1 MAALRTAGI
10 ARLAAVA
17 VATALAAA
25 ACAPLVRETAPPS
38 AAAQA
43 ALPEGFPADHYARSE
58 GVLRIDSARSLV
70 AITVRRGG
78 SLGHLGHDHIVAS
91 RAVQGYV
98 APREGRA
105 DLFIPLAELT
115 VDEPALRAE
124 AGLDTQPSASDI
136 AGTRSNMLDK
146 VLEVQRFPFATL
158 RVDRPAPDAPL
169 AVAITLHGV
178 RRSFHRAG
186 RGRRPPRRAERRRH
200 AGIQPV
206 RFRHRALLDPGRRHP
221 GAGSAEPALQRPG
234 DRAVAMNRRALRLA
248 AGAGLRAVR
257 LDGGRGAAGQHRDR
271 QPGRRGR
278 GHCLRRHAGRS
289 AHGMERDLRLRPPGR
304 IHPGHA
310 EFAGGAARRRPPA
323 GRPGRPLR
331 LPDLPAG
338 GRRPAGG
345 RGVAAAIT
353 SSPAR

>member
-17 VATALAAA
+17 VATALSAA

-43 ALPEGFPADHYARSE
+43 ALPEGFPGDHYARGE

-178 RRSFHRAG
+178 RRTFTVPAAVAARPGELSVAG
-186 RGRRPPRRAERRRH
+186 RLEFNQSDF
-200 AGIQPV
+200 GIAP
-206 RFRHRALLDPGRRHP
+206 FSIL
-221 GAGSAEPALQRPG
+221 
-234 DRAVAMNRRALRLA
+234 
-248 AGAGLRAVR
+248 
-257 LDGGRGAAGQHRDR
+257 
-271 QPGRRGR
+271 
-278 GHCLRRHAGRS
+278 
-289 AHGMERDLRLRPPGR
+289 
-304 IHPGHA
+304 
-310 EFAGGAARRRPPA
+310 GGAVQVQDRLS
-323 GRPGRPLR
+323 LR
-331 LPDLPAG
+331 FSILATAP
-338 GRRPAGG
+338 
-345 RGVAAAIT
+345 
-353 SSPAR
+353 SP